1 MGPAGLPAVIVEV
14 ISVGTELLLGQI
26 VNTNSSHIGS
36 VLADHGLDAHFQQV
50 VGDNLARVA
59 TAIST
64 ALRRADAVIIT
75 GGIGPTRDD
84 LTREALCEATGREM
98 VRDED
103 YAGRLR
109 RRWEQRGREMPE
121 SNLRQAEHP
130 SGAELVTNPKGTAP
144 CLVLDH
150 EGTLV
155 FCIPGVPEEMEY
167 LLDREVM
174 PRIVARSGGP
184 SVVVSRVLR
193 TWGQS
198 ESKVGELLD
207 DLYEGST
214 NPSVAFLASA
224 GEIKVRITAKADS
237 QEAANALIE
246 PVAVEVQQRLA
257 PWYYGVDGETVH
269 VIIFRALRER
279 GWRIGTAESMTGGM
293 VAAALTSEPGASA
306 LVRGGLVAYDQELK
320 GRLLG
325 VSDLSTVVDIDT
337 AIEMAEGGR
346 ELLGADVVVAVTGS
360 AGPEP
365 LEKPPGT
372 VVIAVA
378 TPEGARGRELRMP
391 GDRER
396 VRVYGTTSA
405 LHLARLA
412 VTGRW
417 WT

>member
-144 CLVLDH
+144 GLVLDH

-279 GWRIGTAESMTGGM
+279 GWTIGTAESMTGGM

>member
-1 MGPAGLPAVIVEV
+1 MIVEV
-14 ISVGTELLLGQI
+14 IAVGTELLLGQI

-36 VLADHGLDAHFQQV
+36 VLADHGFDAHFQQV

-59 TAIST
+59 TAITT
-64 ALRRADAVIIT
+64 AMGRADAVIIT

-98 VRDED
+98 VLDEE
-103 YAGRLR
+103 YAAHLR
-109 RRWEQRGREMPE
+109 RWWEERGRDMPE

-130 SGAELVTNPKGTAP
+130 DGAELVTNPKGTAP
-144 CLVLDH
+144 GLVLDH
-150 EGTLV
+150 EGTYV
-155 FCIPGVPEEMEY
+155 FCVPGVPEEMEY
-167 LLDREVM
+167 LLEREVM
-174 PRIVARSGGP
+174 PRIVARSGGQ

-198 ESKVGELLD
+198 ESMVGELLD

-246 PVAVEVQQRLA
+246 PVAAEVQHRLA
-257 PWYYGVDGETVH
+257 PWHFGVDGETVL
-269 VIIFRALRER
+269 VIIFRALEER
-279 GWRIGTAESMTGGM
+279 GWTIGTAESMTGGA

-306 LVRGGLVAYDQELK
+306 RVRGGLVAYDHELK

-325 VSDLSTVVDIDT
+325 VSDVSTVVNVAT
-337 AIEMAEGGR
+337 AIEMAGGGR

-360 AGPEP
+360 AGPKP

-372 VVIAVA
+372 VAIAVA

-396 VRVYGTTSA
+396 VRAYGTTSA
-405 LHLARLA
+405 LHLTRLA
-412 VTGRW
+412 VTGKW